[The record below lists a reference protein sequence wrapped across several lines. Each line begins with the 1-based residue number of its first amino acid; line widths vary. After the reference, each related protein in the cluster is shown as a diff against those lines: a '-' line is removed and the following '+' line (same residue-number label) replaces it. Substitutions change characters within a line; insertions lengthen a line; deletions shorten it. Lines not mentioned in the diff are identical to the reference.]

1 MDLLGCNEGWLV
13 IFDRD
18 DGLSWDEKI
27 YFQTDIVEDKTIYIV
42 GA

>member
-1 MDLLGCNEGWLV
+1 MDLLGCTEGWLV

-18 DGLSWDEKI
+18 EGLSWDEKI
-27 YFQTDIVEDKTIYIV
+27 YVQEEKVEGKIIYIV